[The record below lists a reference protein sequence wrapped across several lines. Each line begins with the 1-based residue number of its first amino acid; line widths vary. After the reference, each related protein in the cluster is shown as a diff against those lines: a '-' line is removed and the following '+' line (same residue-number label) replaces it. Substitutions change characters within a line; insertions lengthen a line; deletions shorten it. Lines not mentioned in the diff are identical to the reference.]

1 MCAGRGRLPLTKV
14 DYVKVDGLVGRLAAE
29 AETLDEPYSKHL
41 RGKVRELRLTLSRR
55 QVRITYWLAPGRR
68 VVLLTMFYKTRRK
81 ETTQIDRAERAQIVC
96 ESGHGPARQMFHREF
111 KEEL

>member
-1 MCAGRGRLPLTKV
+1 MRRSVPLWMCRM
-14 DYVKVDGLVGRLAAE
+14 
-29 AETLDEPYSKHL
+29 
-41 RGKVRELRLTLSRR
+41 
-55 QVRITYWLAPGRR
+55 WAP
-68 VVLLTMFYKTRRK
+68 FYKTRRK